1 MVATKQTIHG
11 STFERGLIQVG
22 AGNAQPCLRFRLP
35 LPSPPLPAGGAV
47 LWLGLHRLR
56 WKLCFSPDFK
66 VSSTFRASSV
76 APEGSLNSVD
86 RTYTLHGV
94 V

>member
-35 LPSPPLPAGGAV
+35 LPSPPRKWCCTLA
-47 LWLGLHRLR
+47 R
-56 WKLCFSPDFK
+56 SPPPHMEVMLLTRFQ
-66 VSSTFRASSV
+66 
-76 APEGSLNSVD
+76 GQQYLQ
-86 RTYTLHGV
+86 GI
-94 V
+94 